1 MEVLVVESE
10 PGAAAI
16 AIAQLE
22 AAGHRVTRCHE
33 PGQRAFPCVGLDP
46 GRCPLEND
54 AIDVV
59 LTVRA
64 RTNPRPSPLEDGVTC
79 ALRRHAPVVVAGR
92 TTINPFA
99 QYSVT
104 DAGAD
109 DVVDACERAATGPQ
123 LEHEGVATKAL
134 EWTLSHDGLSTEA
147 ARVSVRRSGIGLR
160 VALLLPR
167 ETPKR
172 VRDMAS
178 VRVAGALRAF
188 DRQAPHIDITRDVF

>member
-33 PGQRAFPCVGLDP
+33 PGQRPFPCVGLDP

-54 AIDVV
+54 AIDVE

-79 ALRRHAPVVVAGR
+79 VLRHHAPVVAAGR

-104 DAGAD
+104 DTGGRRRGRRLRTGRDQAATRARGRRHQSTR
-109 DVVDACERAATGPQ
+109 VDAQP
-123 LEHEGVATKAL
+123 
-134 EWTLSHDGLSTEA
+134 
-147 ARVSVRRSGIGLR
+147 
-160 VALLLPR
+160 
-167 ETPKR
+167 
-172 VRDMAS
+172 
-178 VRVAGALRAF
+178 
-188 DRQAPHIDITRDVF
+188 